1 MNNDYTPGPW
11 HAVRDDDQQ
20 VIDITPHLPDENGE
34 LEKTIAT
41 VWGNRPSLK
50 ATVEGDARLIAA
62 APELLRGLVMML
74 GFFEGK
80 VLEGEAGWD
89 CMTAARQAIEKA
101 TGQEWKS

>member
-62 APELLRGLVMML
+62 DR
-74 GFFEGK
+74 
-80 VLEGEAGWD
+80 
-89 CMTAARQAIEKA
+89 
-101 TGQEWKS
+101 KSTRLNSSHIPLSRMPSSA